1 MIRMLRLAAALL
13 TVVAAMALL
22 PGPARAS
29 AIDLPRARE
38 VRLPNGAMVILAEK
52 HDVPLI
58 AFRAILRGGSL
69 ADAPGKEGVASL
81 TGGLLRKGA
90 GKRTAQEIAALVDGL
105 GADLDTGS
113 GLEQTYVAGEF
124 MARDQ
129 AAMLDLL
136 GDLLRRPGFPADE
149 FEKLKSQS
157 IDAIT
162 AGKDDPPSVIDDYA
176 YAFLYGDHPYGRPSE
191 GDETT
196 IRSITRE
203 DVLHYYRDN
212 YGGDRLILSVV
223 GDFSAPA
230 MESRIRAKLG
240 DWPKAA
246 PLSLAPAATRRAG
259 RRVLLVD
266 KPDATQSYFWMGNV
280 GVRRLDSDRVPLDVA
295 NTAYG
300 GRFTSILNTALRIEG
315 GLTYGARLRG
325 PRFTQA
331 GPIAIV
337 SYTKTASTGKAVD
350 VALGTLEKVRRAGID
365 STTLSSTKSYMVG
378 QFPPRYETEDQIAAA
393 FADLAFYGLE
403 EGELLRYTDR
413 VAATRPEDVKSVL
426 QRVYPPVEDLTFVF
440 VGNAAAIRA
449 VVKKYGPVTE
459 VPITEPLL
467 SKLRPA
473 ARR

>member
-13 TVVAAMALL
+13 AVVAAPALL

-105 GADLDTGS
+105 GAALDTGS
-113 GLEQTYVAGEF
+113 GLEHTYVAGEF

-129 AAMLDLL
+129 AVMLDIL
-136 GDLLRRPGFPADE
+136 GDLLRRPAFPADE

-203 DVLHYYRDN
+203 DVLRYYRDN

-246 PLSLAPAATRRAG
+246 APLSLAPAAGRRAG

-280 GVRRLDSDRVPLDVA
+280 GVRRLDPDRVPLDVA

-300 GRFTSILNTALRIEG
+300 GRFTSIL
-315 GLTYGARLRG
+315 
-325 PRFTQA
+325 
-331 GPIAIV
+331 
-337 SYTKTASTGKAVD
+337 TASGGRASPRRGRSRSCRTPRPRPRGKLWTWRSGPWKRSA
-350 VALGTLEKVRRAGID
+350 APGSTPRLCPRRRATWWGSFRRGTRPRTRSRRPSRISR
-365 STTLSSTKSYMVG
+365 STVWKRRSSC
-378 QFPPRYETEDQIAAA
+378 
-393 FADLAFYGLE
+393 
-403 EGELLRYTDR
+403 
-413 VAATRPEDVKSVL
+413 ATRI
-426 QRVYPPVEDLTFVF
+426 
-440 VGNAAAIRA
+440 A
-449 VVKKYGPVTE
+449 
-459 VPITEPLL
+459 
-467 SKLRPA
+467 
-473 ARR
+473 